1 MKTYTQDDIDRME
14 EIRDE
19 MRDLTAEIKRI
30 TDGDGHTEAYFTNH
44 LDSLI
49 NGGYNRY
56 DMDFDKIIDNMR
68 ESLESGKPCDEC
80 GDSDCWNYDC
90 RESMEAA
97 I

>member
-68 ESLESGKPCDEC
+68 GNPDEAE
-80 GDSDCWNYDC
+80 D
-90 RESMEAA
+90 EEEAYA
-97 I
+97 N